1 VFAVFNPLSASEIT
15 LGVGQVLKQAASAED
30 PQDDYQRSQLLSAY
44 SITRHLAAEQAAGD
58 ALLVWFRERLSAEL
72 REASAANPPPLADL
86 EARAELIGACRDS
99 TELGRQVSELLLAL
113 RQPGNEAPP
122 LIEAVHRLLRDLCD
136 REVAAL
142 AGPSS

>member
-1 VFAVFNPLSASEIT
+1 VFNPLSASEIT

-58 ALLVWFRERLSAEL
+58 TLLVWFRQRLSAEL
-72 REASAANPPPLADL
+72 RGASAANPPPLANL
-86 EARAELIGACRDS
+86 EARAELIGACRDGA
-99 TELGRQVSELLLAL
+99 ELGRQVSELLLAL
-113 RQPGNEAPP
+113 RQSGNEARS
-122 LIEAVHRLLRDLCD
+122 LIEAVHGLLRELCD

-142 AGPSS
+142 AGPAS